1 MQHKA
6 VTAPGTA
13 SARSLSPASF
23 PSTSGRSQPP
33 VTVPRRTLITR
44 AQPQYYPDAEE
55 DADVLQNAF
64 HAAYE
69 QTKPEALRVPGLQE
83 FAAAIWQRR
92 RAIPSQS
99 YVDPLMHL
107 FQEFDTDNDGVL
119 ESEEIASAFKSHG
132 VEITAQQIQ
141 ELIIAYENGR
151 DYVIKKEEWPE
162 FVHSLATSDLH
173 VKEHY
178 RADRSSLDE
187 DIQQA

>member
-1 MQHKA
+1 MLHYRA
-6 VTAPGTA
+6 VAASGTT
-13 SARSLSPASF
+13 SARSLSHSPL
-23 PSTSGRSQPP
+23 PSTSQGCSQPP
-33 VTVPRRTLITR
+33 LLLRRTCCR
-44 AQPQYYPDAEE
+44 VKPQYYPDAEE

-69 QTKPEALRVPGLQE
+69 QTKPAALRVPGLQE

-119 ESEEIASAFKSHG
+119 ESEEIASAFQSHG
-132 VEITAQQIQ
+132 VQISAQQIQ

-151 DYVIKKEEWPE
+151 EYVIKREEWPE

-178 RADRSSLDE
+178 RADQSSLDE
-187 DIQQA
+187 DGL